1 MKTEFVNTKQ
11 LESKNF
17 SLFNIFIFRQARSL
31 NNLFVFELS
40 VCTLNDNM
48 EELYK

>member
-17 SLFNIFIFRQARSL
+17 SLFNIFIFRKARSL

-40 VCTLNDNM
+40 TLNDNM